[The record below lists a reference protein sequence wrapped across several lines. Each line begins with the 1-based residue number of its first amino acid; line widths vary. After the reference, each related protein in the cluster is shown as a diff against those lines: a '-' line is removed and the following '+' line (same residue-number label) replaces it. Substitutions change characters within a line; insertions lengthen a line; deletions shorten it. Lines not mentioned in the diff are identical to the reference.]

1 MRPSFSKNL
10 LATAIVATVA
20 AALPSCASNDSS
32 LYIAGIVARQQGAC
46 VVKPTL
52 DSTLV
57 QKGVLDRAFTTE
69 YIAAVLV
76 GNQILERG
84 SRERV
89 RTETSRVAL
98 TGAEITIEDAQ
109 GHPLVP
115 KFSTIGTGLAD
126 PSDGTSPGI
135 SAMFV
140 TIIPSTVAGQL
151 PAGTVVSKVRV
162 FGTTLGGED
171 VESSELLYPIEI
183 CNGCLVTYPASD
195 RDLTAD
201 GTDYQCKQGTD
212 SANMDNSAD
221 ALPCSL
227 GIDLPVHC
235 SLCSNVSDVCRS
247 PANNPYYTP

>member
-10 LATAIVATVA
+10 LATATVGIMV
-20 AALPSCASNDSS
+20 AALPSCADNNSS
-32 LYIAGIVARQQGAC
+32 LYIAGIAARQQGAC
-46 VVKPTL
+46 TVKPTF
-52 DSTLV
+52 DSTLI
-57 QKGVLDRAFTTE
+57 QKGVLDREFSTE
-69 YIAAVLV
+69 YVAALLV

-98 TGAEITIEDAQ
+98 TGAEITLEDAQ
-109 GHPLVP
+109 GNRLVP

-126 PSDGTSPGI
+126 PSDGTTPGI
-135 SAMFV
+135 AAMFV

-151 PAGTVVSKVRV
+151 PAGTIVSKVRV
-162 FGTTLGGED
+162 FGTTLGNQD
-171 VESSELLYPIEI
+171 VESSELLYPIEV
-183 CNGCLVTYPASD
+183 CDGCLVTYPASD

-201 GTDYQCKQGTD
+201 GADYQCKQGTD
-212 SANMDNSAD
+212 STNMDNSAD

-235 SLCSNVSDVCRS
+235 ALCSNVSDVCKS